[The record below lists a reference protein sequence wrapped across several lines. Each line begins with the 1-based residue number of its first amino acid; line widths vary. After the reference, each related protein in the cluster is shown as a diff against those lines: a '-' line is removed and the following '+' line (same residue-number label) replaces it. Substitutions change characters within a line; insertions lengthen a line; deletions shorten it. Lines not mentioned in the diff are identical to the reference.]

1 MPGRNAYIRRN
12 YNNEPGRLRMKWVIA
27 LFVALL
33 SIPIA
38 QVAADAW
45 NDRPG
50 PQFSVRRHAG
60 SGPDLAITGHRH
72 LRLYDPIAPWLAVPY
87 RAKTG

>member
-1 MPGRNAYIRRN
+1 MPIFGV
-12 YNNEPGRLRMKWVIA
+12 NNNNRPGRLRMKWVIA

-50 PQFSVRRHAG
+50 PQFSVYPRTG
-60 SGPDLAITGHRH
+60 GGLDLAITRHRH
-72 LRLYDPIAPWLAVPY
+72 VRPYDPIAPWLPVPS

>member
-1 MPGRNAYIRRN
+1 MR
-12 YNNEPGRLRMKWVIA
+12 WVIA

-33 SIPIA
+33 SIPVI

-45 NDRPG
+45 NGRPG
-50 PQFSVRRHAG
+50 PYLSIMPPHAG
-60 SGPDLAITGHRH
+60 GGADLAATRHRFY
-72 LRLYDPIAPWLAVPY
+72 RPYDSLTPWFPG

>member
-1 MPGRNAYIRRN
+1 MR
-12 YNNEPGRLRMKWVIA
+12 WVIA
-27 LFVALL
+27 LFLALL

-38 QVAADAW
+38 QVATDAW

-50 PQFSVRRHAG
+50 PQFSGLSSHAG
-60 SGPDLAITGHRH
+60 RGPDLAVTRHRH
-72 LRLYDPIAPWLAVPY
+72 FRLYDPIAPWLPG

>member
-1 MPGRNAYIRRN
+1 MR
-12 YNNEPGRLRMKWVIA
+12 WVIA

-50 PQFSVRRHAG
+50 PQFSARHRAG
-60 SGPDLAITGHRH
+60 SGPDLAITRHHH
-72 LRLYDPIAPWLAVPY
+72 LRLYDPIAPWLAVPD

>member
-1 MPGRNAYIRRN
+1 MR
-12 YNNEPGRLRMKWVIA
+12 WVIA

-33 SIPIA
+33 SIPVI

-45 NDRPG
+45 NGRPG
-50 PQFSVRRHAG
+50 PHLSVMLPHVGGDA
-60 SGPDLAITGHRH
+60 DLAATRHRYY
-72 LRLYDPIAPWLAVPY
+72 RLYDPLTWFPG